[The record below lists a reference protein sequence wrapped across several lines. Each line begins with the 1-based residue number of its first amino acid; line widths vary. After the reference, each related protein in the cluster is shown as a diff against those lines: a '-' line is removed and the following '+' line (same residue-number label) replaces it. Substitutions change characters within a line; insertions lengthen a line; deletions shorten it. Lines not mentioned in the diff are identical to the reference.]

1 MEATKELS
9 TLIIYVTVVIV
20 LMVGFLVYFFVVYQ
34 RRKTSLLV
42 KQAEERK
49 QFEIILAQTQTE
61 IQEQTLKNI
70 SWELHDNVGQLLS
83 VARMHTN
90 MISF

>member
-61 IQEQTLKNI
+61 IQEQTLKILVGNFMI
-70 SWELHDNVGQLLS
+70 MLDNYFLWQD
-83 VARMHTN
+83 AY
-90 MISF
+90 

>member
-34 RRKTSLLV
+34 REK
-42 KQAEERK
+42 
-49 QFEIILAQTQTE
+49 
-61 IQEQTLKNI
+61 
-70 SWELHDNVGQLLS
+70 HPY
-83 VARMHTN
+83 
-90 MISF
+90 